1 MNLASRPILVV
12 GPSWVGDM
20 VMAQPL
26 FKLLKRKDPER
37 AIHVLAP
44 KWSIP
49 VVERMPEVQ
58 SCHPSKFG
66 HGKLAIGARRKAA
79 EQLRALDF
87 AQAIV
92 LPRSFKAALVPWFAD
107 IPVRTGFKGESRY
120 VLIND
125 RRDFDKAAHRRTVD
139 RFAALGMD
147 RGVIVEDVP
156 TPSLRVDADEQRR
169 LIRALSLDANRRV
182 VALMPG
188 AEYGPSKRWPPEYFR
203 ELATRYAETGRQVWV
218 LGSEKDRPVG
228 DEIAVADNVMNLCG
242 KTSLSE
248 VVDLLALCERAV
260 SNDSGLMH
268 IAAAVGIRV
277 HAIFGSTSPALT
289 PPIADRKHIHFV
301 DVECGPCFKRVCKPG
316 HHRCMREI
324 TPAEVFAT
332 DID

>member
-1 MNLASRPILVV
+1 MNLASRPVLVV

-26 FKLLKRKDPER
+26 FKLLKEKHPDR

-49 VVERMPEVQ
+49 VVQRMAEVS
-58 SCHPSKFG
+58 SCYASQFG
-66 HGKLAIGARRKAA
+66 HGKLALAARRKMAK
-79 EQLRALDF
+79 QLGQLNF

-92 LPRSFKAALVPWFAD
+92 LPRSFKAALVPWIAN
-107 IPVRTGFKGESRY
+107 IPVRTGFLGESRY

-125 RRDFDKAAHRRTVD
+125 RRHFDKATHSRTVD
-139 RFAALGMD
+139 RFAALGMNPGEVMD
-147 RGVIVEDVP
+147 DVP
-156 TPSLRVDADEQRR
+156 TPSLRVEVDEQRR
-169 LIRALSLDANRRV
+169 LISTLSLDAGQKPI
-182 VALMPG
+182 ALMPG

-218 LGSEKDRPVG
+218 LGSEKDKPIG
-228 DEIAVADNVMNLCG
+228 DVIAEAENVINLCG
-242 KTSLSE
+242 QTSLSE
-248 VVDLLALCERAV
+248 VIDLLALCERAV

-268 IAAAVGIRV
+268 IAAAVGIHV
-277 HAIFGSTSPALT
+277 QAIFGSTSPSLT
-289 PPIADRKHIHFV
+289 PPITDKKHIHFV
-301 DVECGPCFKRVCKPG
+301 DVDCGPCFKRTCKPG

-324 TPAEVFAT
+324 TPAEIFAA